1 MSLKTEIYTSK
12 TNKKIFVKKINI
24 LNKHK
29 KRVRQPV
36 TPSKGRV
43 VGQFPSIKN
52 KTSVAWESQ
61 LELKACRIFE
71 YSHFIESYREQPA
84 VVKYMLEGAMRRYIP
99 DFELT
104 CLNGDRVYIEIKPKR
119 VLERQEELK
128 RFIAITKKLQ
138 NEGIGF
144 AVMTEVELESD
155 AIQENIK
162 VIHPYAGMNID
173 DSVISILSNLKR
185 PAIFSI
191 EELLEIGFS
200 IGTIY
205 GLIVKNNLKTDLR
218 KKLSRKTRLFIEEE
232 KDNENNIFS
241 CRIAPDF
248 I

>member
-1 MSLKTEIYTSK
+1 M
-12 TNKKIFVKKINI
+12 
-24 LNKHK
+24 
-29 KRVRQPV
+29 
-36 TPSKGRV
+36 
-43 VGQFPSIKN
+43 
-52 KTSVAWESQ
+52 
-61 LELKACRIFE
+61 
-71 YSHFIESYREQPA
+71 
-84 VVKYMLEGAMRRYIP
+84 
-99 DFELT
+99 
-104 CLNGDRVYIEIKPKR
+104 
-119 VLERQEELK
+119 ERQEELK

>member
-104 CLNGDRVYIEIKPKR
+104 CLNGD
-119 VLERQEELK
+119 
-128 RFIAITKKLQ
+128 
-138 NEGIGF
+138 
-144 AVMTEVELESD
+144 
-155 AIQENIK
+155 
-162 VIHPYAGMNID
+162 
-173 DSVISILSNLKR
+173 
-185 PAIFSI
+185 
-191 EELLEIGFS
+191 
-200 IGTIY
+200 
-205 GLIVKNNLKTDLR
+205 
-218 KKLSRKTRLFIEEE
+218 
-232 KDNENNIFS
+232 
-241 CRIAPDF
+241 
-248 I
+248 